1 MDPAAGALQSSDDT
15 VRIAA
20 LHALTESSLRHPDIR
35 ADVRVALLSPSS
47 VVRRAA
53 LVCWQ
58 RTGCGPD
65 DDVRAGMLHRD
76 REVRIAAL
84 NAVCSWGA
92 DEALGA
98 CRIALRDSHDDVV
111 RVALLMLSMQHL
123 PIEPELLLSHL
134 ADENQMIAIK
144 TAVLLAERGH
154 ADGEAAVAGYL
165 TQTDSPAFSIVVRL
179 IGAVGL
185 TRYGAVLQAQLHP
198 HHPYLAVLVQA
209 LGRLAEPSAIRPIL
223 SYLAHHNDQIR
234 STAVQALIAMN
245 DQRIVPALRGATA
258 DCRAYVRNAATWV
271 LLGLDA
277 TIEPQMLRNALSAMR
292 QNDAELLLKRWL
304 TGPCASVVA
313 RVVTLHEETEWCE
326 SNDARACVRR
336 FIAEHPDA
344 RAVRMELHL
353 RQNPHICLTLLP
365 YYSEGEL
372 PLLSV
377 DILVRILADD
387 RLRKGSRMRVLAD
400 VHIRRDPESLRVF
413 WPHADE
419 SFHQYY
425 GEHCLLTMQYE
436 WQALIWQTR
445 SAVLHRR
452 FLRLLATLIRVAP
465 GYVAHIPA
473 AGIEWLQACTDRA
486 DFNLCESLTYV
497 QSFWEA
503 HQPPGSA
510 ALAPA
515 DPYES
520 ASVFAG
526 WAGSSPGGIA
536 RRIVQRHDNPLVPI
550 TPELRVLFRTLIATH
565 PDGDQVCAIVHAAQR
580 PTIAVT
586 LIPWYVNGVLPAVS
600 TELYALMMD
609 CCDTADRTQLHLM
622 TPAVSLTDAE

>member
-1 MDPAAGALQSSDDT
+1 MDPAVTALQSNDDS

-20 LHALTESSLRHPDIR
+20 LHAVTAESMQQTDIR
-35 ADVRVALLSPSS
+35 ADVRIALSSPSAA
-47 VVRRAA
+47 VRSAA
-53 LVCWQ
+53 IRCWQ
-58 RTGCGPD
+58 RTHSGPD

-84 NAVCSWGA
+84 SAVCSWGA
-92 DEALGA
+92 DEALSA
-98 CRIALRDSHDDVV
+98 CRRALRDSHDDVV
-111 RVALLMLSMQHL
+111 RVALLFLSMQQL
-123 PIEPELLLSHL
+123 PIEPELLVSHL
-134 ADENQMIAIK
+134 ADDNQMIAIK
-144 TAVLLAERGH
+144 TAVILAEQGH
-154 ADGEAAVAGYL
+154 PDGDDALAGIL
-165 TQTDSPAFSIVVRL
+165 AQTDSTAYAITVRL
-179 IGAVGL
+179 IGVVGL

-198 HHPYLAVLVQA
+198 HHPHLAVLVQA
-209 LGRLAEPSAIRPIL
+209 LGRLAEPRAIRPIL

-277 TIEPQMLRNALSAMR
+277 AIEPQMLRNALSAMR

-304 TGPCASVVA
+304 TGPSASVVA
-313 RVVTLHEETEWCE
+313 RVVTLHEETEWCA

-344 RAVRMELHL
+344 QAVRMELHL

-387 RLRKGSRMRVLAD
+387 RLRKGSRMLVLAD

-452 FLRLLATLIRVAP
+452 FLRLLATLIRVTP
-465 GYVAHIPA
+465 GYVAHTPA

-503 HQPPGSA
+503 HQPPGSTE
-510 ALAPA
+510 LAPA

-520 ASVFAG
+520 APVFAG

-565 PDGDQVCAIVHAAQR
+565 PDGEQICAILHAAQR
-580 PTIAVT
+580 PAIAVT
-586 LIPWYVNGVLPAVS
+586 LIPWYVNGVLPAIS
-600 TELYALMMD
+600 LELYAQMMD
-609 CCDTADRTQLHLM
+609 CCDAADRTQLHLM
-622 TPAVSLTDAE
+622 TPAVPITDAE

>member
-1 MDPAAGALQSSDDT
+1 MDPAVTALQSNDDS

-20 LHALTESSLRHPDIR
+20 LHAVTVESMQQTDIR
-35 ADVRVALLSPSS
+35 ADVRIALSSPSAA
-47 VVRRAA
+47 VRSAA
-53 LVCWQ
+53 IRCWQ
-58 RTGCGPD
+58 RTHSGPD

-84 NAVCSWGA
+84 SAVCSWGA
-92 DEALGA
+92 DEALSA
-98 CRIALRDSHDDVV
+98 CRRALRDSHDDVV
-111 RVALLMLSMQHL
+111 RVALLFLSMQQL
-123 PIEPELLLSHL
+123 PIEPELLVPHL
-134 ADENQMIAIK
+134 ADDNQMIAIK
-144 TAVLLAERGH
+144 TAVILAEQGH
-154 ADGEAAVAGYL
+154 PDGDDALAGFL
-165 TQTDSPAFSIVVRL
+165 AQTNSTAYAITVRL
-179 IGAVGL
+179 IGVVGL

-198 HHPYLAVLVQA
+198 HHPHLAVLVQA
-209 LGRLAEPSAIRPIL
+209 LGRLAEPRAIRPIL

-277 TIEPQMLRNALSAMR
+277 AIEPQMLRNALSAMR

-304 TGPCASVVA
+304 TGPSASVVA
-313 RVVTLHEETEWCE
+313 RVVTLHEETEWCA

-336 FIAEHPDA
+336 CIAEHPDA
-344 RAVRMELHL
+344 QAVRMELHL

-465 GYVAHIPA
+465 GYVAHTPA

-503 HQPPGSA
+503 HQPPGSVD
-510 ALAPA
+510 LAPA

-520 ASVFAG
+520 APVFAG

-565 PDGDQVCAIVHAAQR
+565 PDGEQICAILHAAQR
-580 PTIAVT
+580 PAIAVT

-600 TELYALMMD
+600 LELYAQMMD
-609 CCDTADRTQLHLM
+609 CCDAADRTQLHLM
-622 TPAVSLTDAE
+622 TSVVPITDAE